1 MQHWQRW
8 NGKEMNC
15 SMSKI
20 RILAHR
26 GASYHAPENTKAAF
40 VKAYDF
46 SVSGI
51 ETDLQLTADGEIV
64 IHHNYYIDSTS
75 DGKGAIALK
84 TLDELKK
91 YDFGSYKGEQFAGEK
106 ILTLSELLPVLKDFS
121 LINLELKSH
130 MDKSVDFV
138 GKILETVAASGM
150 KDKILYSSFDENLL
164 REIKQ
169 HSSESRVGLLT
180 MRESMGRMSAEFTA
194 NMAAKYGVTDFR
206 RTLEKAG
213 KIQTLEEKVNSLD
226 FEIDC
231 LHPDYHSVL
240 DNPSLVE
247 KMHSKGIQVNPYT
260 CDDLRE
266 MKLLK
271 EAGCDAIITNRPDI
285 ARALWE
291 E

>member
-1 MQHWQRW
+1 
-8 NGKEMNC
+8 
-15 SMSKI
+15 MSKI
-20 RILAHR
+20 KILAHR
-26 GASYHAPENTKAAF
+26 GASFFAPENTKAAF

-46 SVSGI
+46 GVSGI

-91 YDFGSYKGEQFAGEK
+91 YDFGSYKGEQFAGER
-106 ILTLSELLPVLKDFS
+106 ILTLSELLPVLKDYS

-138 GKILETVAASGM
+138 GKILETVSASGLA
-150 KDKILYSSFDENLL
+150 DKILYSSFDENLIGEVK
-164 REIKQ
+164 RRRP
-169 HSSESRVGLLT
+169 HSRVGLLT
-180 MRESMGRMSAEFTA
+180 MRESAGRMMAEMTA
-194 NMAAKYGVTDFR
+194 NLAAKYGVTDFR

-213 KIQTLEEKVNSLD
+213 KVQTLDEKVDSLG

-240 DNPSLVE
+240 DDPDLV
-247 KMHSKGIQVNPYT
+247 KRMHARGIQVNPYT
-260 CDDLRE
+260 CDTLEE
-266 MKLLK
+266 MKRLK
-271 EAGCDAIITNRPDI
+271 DAGCDSVITNRPDI
-285 ARALWE
+285 ALALWE